1 MVIWRF
7 FVIVFAF
14 GCASLAAAAT
24 IIIGAV
30 ATAQF
35 EPPFDQPE
43 MALLWIVTL
52 ATGFGVAFLAFLP
65 ALIAILLAE
74 NFAWRSVLFYALAG
88 AAIGLFYGFVLPT
101 ESPSPFYIARSSE
114 LIAGA
119 GIAAGLVYWLIAGR
133 NAGAWRASATA
144 TSDSR

>member
-24 IIIGAV
+24 IIVGAV
-30 ATAQF
+30 ATANF

-43 MALLWIVTL
+43 VALLWVMTL
-52 ATGFGVAFLAFLP
+52 ATSFGVAFFAFLP

-74 NFAWRSVLFYALAG
+74 SFAWRSVLFYALAG

-101 ESPSPFYIARSSE
+101 EGPSPFYVARSTE

-133 NAGAWRASATA
+133 NAGAWREAATPP
-144 TSDSR
+144 SS